1 MLLGIDVGGT
11 HTDAVLIDKKKG
23 IVSRFKVKTDKK
35 NLLDTIIT
43 ALKEVTS
50 GYDVKKITNINLS
63 TTLSTNAIVENRLEK
78 TALFISSGPGI
89 APSNFAI
96 GNNTYVINGSID
108 HRGSEVAV
116 LDLNTLQ
123 ESIGKCKKEN
133 IKVFASVSKFSTRNS
148 AHEDKIADEIG
159 NDADYITL
167 GHELSSQLSFP
178 RRVATAYYNSA
189 VWRIYNTFIDA
200 ITGALKNL
208 GIEAPVNILKADGG
222 TMPLEVSKKMPVESI
237 LSGPAASIMGIIALS
252 NIKDDSVILDIGGTT
267 TDIAIFASGAPLID
281 RDGTSLDGIPTL
293 VRSLQNRSIGIG
305 GDSTIKIVN
314 DDVVVGPERAG
325 PCMADGGDVPA
336 LVDAL
341 NFSGII
347 DYMDTKRSA
356 GGITELASGSKL
368 SPADIAEKAVN
379 YAVKKIRAE
388 IKKFLEELN
397 RKPVYTIHEMVHGE
411 KINPGKMYIIG
422 GPARALSG
430 VMSDGFEINVPEN
443 HDVANAIGAA
453 LARTTF
459 ETELFTDTGKGRM
472 VMPNL
477 DIDETVSRKYSLE
490 EAEADAKKYTRDYLE
505 KTGYRID
512 ESDINIVESSTF
524 RIIDDFY
531 ASGNDIRVKC
541 QVKPGVVMHLH
552 G

>member
-222 TMPLEVSKKMPVESI
+222 TMPLEVSKKMPVES
-237 LSGPAASIMGIIALS
+237 
-252 NIKDDSVILDIGGTT
+252 
-267 TDIAIFASGAPLID
+267 
-281 RDGTSLDGIPTL
+281 
-293 VRSLQNRSIGIG
+293 
-305 GDSTIKIVN
+305 
-314 DDVVVGPERAG
+314 
-325 PCMADGGDVPA
+325 
-336 LVDAL
+336 
-341 NFSGII
+341 
-347 DYMDTKRSA
+347 
-356 GGITELASGSKL
+356 
-368 SPADIAEKAVN
+368 
-379 YAVKKIRAE
+379 
-388 IKKFLEELN
+388 
-397 RKPVYTIHEMVHGE
+397 
-411 KINPGKMYIIG
+411 
-422 GPARALSG
+422 
-430 VMSDGFEINVPEN
+430 
-443 HDVANAIGAA
+443 
-453 LARTTF
+453 
-459 ETELFTDTGKGRM
+459 
-472 VMPNL
+472 
-477 DIDETVSRKYSLE
+477 
-490 EAEADAKKYTRDYLE
+490 
-505 KTGYRID
+505 
-512 ESDINIVESSTF
+512 
-524 RIIDDFY
+524 
-531 ASGNDIRVKC
+531 
-541 QVKPGVVMHLH
+541 
-552 G
+552 